1 MFKIGQKV
9 NRLETSMS
17 LNAGETY
24 VVSGVAGDG
33 DINLVGFGSFW
44 YDYSLFYLEEKLVAG
59 QEYEFSN
66 TPEFNEVSV
75 RKFIADLSGYATADN
90 NNLVTLSNIGIVG
103 RYKHARKINLIRRNV
118 NGYNIM
124 ITPKEDAKLS
134 KLQKEEE
141 NCFGSYCKAKG
152 AHAEFKKGV
161 TEKLNSL

>member
-1 MFKIGQKV
+1 MFKVGQKV
-9 NRLETSMS
+9 KRLETSMS

-44 YDYSLFYLEEKLVAG
+44 YDDSLFYLEEELVVG

-66 TPEFNEVSV
+66 TPEFDGVSI
-75 RKFIADLSGYATADN
+75 RKFVADLSGYVNADEYK
-90 NNLVTLSNIGIVG
+90 LVTLSNQGIIGA
-103 RYKHARKINLIRRNV
+103 YKHARKINLIRRHV

-134 KLQKEEE
+134 KLQKQEE
-141 NCFGSYCKAKG
+141 NCFGSYFKTRK
-152 AHAEFKKGV
+152 AHAEFKNELLK
-161 TEKLNSL
+161 N